1 MAVLI
6 SNPPEQGQ
14 MVSVRSRNWMV
25 TDVARSTLP
34 PERLQAGLES
44 PQHLLTLSSVEDDG
58 LGEELNV
65 IWELE
70 PGARV
75 IEKVALPDPTGFD
88 PPDQLDAFLDA
99 VRWGA
104 SSSADV
110 RMIQS
115 PFRSG
120 IDIEDYQL
128 DPVVRAIQMP
138 RVSLLIADDVGL
150 GKTIEAGMVALEL
163 IIRHRTR
170 KILIVCPASL
180 QVQWQEQMRDK
191 FGLDFRIVNSAL
203 MGVLRRSRGIH
214 VNPWNHFPR
223 LITSIDFLKR
233 ERPLRLFRELLPGP
247 DEPAFPRKFDLLI
260 VDEAHNCAPSGVGRY
275 ATDSMRTQA
284 LRLLVPHFEHKL
296 FLTATPH
303 NGYPESFSALLEL
316 LDNQRFARSTPP
328 DRKQLSAVMVRRMK
342 SELPPKWDGSPR
354 FPKRVLDPIEVPYT
368 DEERAVHAA
377 LKQYAEAR
385 VEHCRDSTEK
395 LATEFV
401 LKTLKKR
408 LFSSPA
414 AFLAT
419 LDQHEKSLKQAKRS
433 KAVRTPTI
441 SVLRQEFDRID
452 EDYADD
458 AEYDEATT
466 DAVDAASLLF
476 SEPSASE
483 LALLKQMRAWAEKAS
498 GQLDSKVKCLID
510 WLNTHIRPNKKW
522 SDERVII
529 FSEYRATQNWL
540 KEILAQHGFTKDNR
554 LLTMYGGMDS
564 KEREDVKNAFQ
575 AGPEDAGVRI
585 LLATDAAAEG
595 LNLQNHCYRLIH
607 YEIPWNPNR
616 LEQRNGRIDR
626 HGQKGFLAPDGERLV
641 FVYHFVGHGYKRRQ
655 ESALGSRASDLDAD
669 LEFLM
674 RVAQKVETIREDLG
688 SYGTVLADDVE
699 QAMLGRGYS
708 MPGTKQAESKS
719 SAAGK
724 MLKFERDL
732 AKQIAELLEQYR
744 ETQRELRL
752 SPKNIHK
759 VVEVGLSLADQPPLI
774 PVEDSSDKPVFKL
787 PALKHSW
794 AVCAEG
800 LEHPHNKDIR
810 PITFDH
816 AAADGR
822 DDIVLVHLNHRL
834 VQMCL
839 RLLRAEVWSVKGR
852 KRLHRIT
859 ARLVPN
865 HILNLPVVVAHAR
878 LVVIGGESHRLHEEI
893 ITAGGML
900 KEGRFTRLNV
910 GEVEKLVA
918 AATDDE
924 AFEPMQ
930 KHLLELWDKI
940 APALAQSLEAR
951 MKDRTS
957 GLQKKLSERAEKEAN
972 DIEAVLLELKKAI
985 DAELDEP
992 EYQQLSLFSDSE
1004 RDQFERN
1011 RDFLRA
1017 RSKAIPGEIERE
1029 TAAIRSR
1036 FSDPRPRMFPVA
1048 VTFLVPERMRRGY
1061 VL

>member
-1 MAVLI
+1 
-6 SNPPEQGQ
+6 

-25 TDVARSTLP
+25 TEVSKSTLP
-34 PERLQAGLES
+34 PERLQTGIES
-44 PQHLLTLSSVEDDG
+44 PQHLITLSSVEDDG
-58 LGEELNV
+58 LGEELSV

-70 PGARV
+70 PGARIV
-75 IEKVALPDPTGFD
+75 EKVALPEPTGID
-88 PPDQLDAFLDA
+88 PPDKLDAFLDA

-104 SSSADV
+104 SSSADL
-110 RMIQS
+110 RTIQA

-138 RVSLLIADDVGL
+138 RVNLLVADDVGL

-191 FGLDFRIVNSAL
+191 FGLDFRIVNSST
-203 MGVLRRSRGIH
+203 MGLLRRSRGIH

-247 DEPAFPRKFDLLI
+247 DGPAFPRKFDLLI
-260 VDEAHNCAPSGVGRY
+260 VDEAHNCAPSGVGRF
-275 ATDSMRTQA
+275 ATDSMRTHA

-328 DRKQLSAVMVRRMK
+328 DRKQLNAVMVRRMK
-342 SELPPKWDGSPR
+342 SELPKKYDGSPR
-354 FPKRVLDPIEVPYT
+354 FPKRVLEPIEVPYT
-368 DEERAVHAA
+368 EEERGVHAA
-377 LKQYAEAR
+377 LKQYAELR
-385 VEHCRDSTEK
+385 VQRSHDNSEK

-414 AFLAT
+414 AFLTT
-419 LDQHEKSLKQAKRS
+419 LDSHEKSLRQAKRG
-433 KAVRTPTI
+433 KAVRKP
-441 SVLRQEFDRID
+441 SVSILKQELDRID

-458 AEYDEATT
+458 SEYDEATV

-476 SEPSASE
+476 SEPSANE
-483 LALLKQMRAWAEKAS
+483 LALLKQMRTWADKAS
-498 GQLDSKVKCLID
+498 GQLDSKVNCLID

-522 SDERVII
+522 GNERVIL
-529 FSEYRATQNWL
+529 FTEYRATQNWL
-540 KEILAQHGFTKDNR
+540 KEILAQQGFTKDDR
-554 LLTMYGGMDS
+554 LLTMYGGMDLE
-564 KEREDVKNAFQ
+564 EREDVKNAFQ
-575 AGPEDAGVRI
+575 SGPAESNVRI

-626 HGQKGFLAPDGERLV
+626 HGQKGFLAPNGEKQV
-641 FVYHFVGHGYKRRQ
+641 FVYHFVGEGYKQRQ
-655 ESALGSRASDLDAD
+655 QASLTSRASDLDAD

-708 MPGTKQAESKS
+708 MPGVIRADSK
-719 SAAGK
+719 ADPVRK

-732 AKQIAELLEQYR
+732 AKQIGDLLEQYR

-752 SPKNIHK
+752 SPENIQK
-759 VVEVGLSLADQPPLI
+759 VVEVGLALAEQPALI
-774 PVEDSSDKPVFKL
+774 PIKHHSGKAVFTL
-787 PALKHSW
+787 PSLKHSW
-794 AVCAEG
+794 AACTEG
-800 LEHPHNKDIR
+800 LEHPHTKDIR
-810 PITFDH
+810 PIAFDH

-834 VQMCL
+834 VQMSL

-859 ARLVPN
+859 ARLVPD
-865 HILNLPVVVAHAR
+865 HILNAPAVIAHAR
-878 LVVIGGESHRLHEEI
+878 LVVIGGDSHRLHEEI

-900 KEGRFTRLNV
+900 KEGRLSRLNI
-910 GEVEKLVA
+910 GELEKLLTS
-918 AATDDE
+918 ATNDE
-924 AFEPMQ
+924 PSESMQ
-930 KHLLELWDKI
+930 KHLLELWDKF
-940 APALAQSLEAR
+940 APALAQSLEVR
-951 MKDRTS
+951 MRDRTS
-957 GLQKKLSERAEKEAN
+957 GLQKKLGERAEKEAQ
-972 DIEAVLLELKKAI
+972 DIQSILLELKKAI
-985 DAELDEP
+985 DAELNTTEM
-992 EYQQLSLFSDSE
+992 QQGFLPGMESLEEEQFKRNKDFL
-1004 RDQFERN
+1004 FER
-1011 RDFLRA
+1011 
-1017 RSKAIPGEIERE
+1017 SKSIPAEIERE
-1029 TAAIRSR
+1029 MAAIKSR
-1036 FSDPRPRMFPVA
+1036 YADPQPRMFPVA
-1048 VTFLVPERMRRGY
+1048 VTFLVPVKLRKG
-1061 VL
+1061 